1 MYDFII
7 AGGGVAGLSLA
18 YHLINSPLRDRS
30 ILIIDRQR
38 KNRNDRTL
46 SYWGSTPFDAIAYR
60 SWDRLRVIGDDFD
73 STEACQYHMI
83 RGFDFY
89 QHVESVMGDP
99 CTFIEGTIETVEDGA
114 VLLDDG
120 RRYEGR
126 WIFDSRIG
134 RNTPPIFQQH
144 FCGWEI
150 VTDTPAF
157 DPEVPIFMDFRVP
170 QSGELRF
177 FYVLP
182 LAADRALV
190 ECVQLSAAGA
200 SRGVKA
206 YIEDV
211 LGIHAYRVVTTEG
224 GATPLCA
231 GRCTRRVSQR
241 VMNIGTRGGRVK
253 PSSGYAFT
261 RIQDDSAAIVES
273 LLRHG
278 HPFAVPDDPSFYRFC
293 DAMMLWLM
301 GWRPEWMKPLFVSL
315 FRHNSMRRIFGFL
328 DERAG
333 VWQSARLTL
342 SLVPELMRQTMR
354 IPDPPLPDI
363 RQTQTHYRTPDIEN
377 T

>member
-18 YHLINSPLRDRS
+18 YHLINSPLRDHS

-38 KNRNDRTL
+38 KKRNDRTL

-73 STEACQYHMI
+73 STEASQYHMI
-83 RGFDFY
+83 RGIDFY
-89 QHVESVMGDP
+89 QHVESAVGDL
-99 CTFIEGTIETVEDGA
+99 CIFVEGTIESIEDGA
-114 VLLDDG
+114 VVLDDG
-120 RRYEGR
+120 RRYEGQ
-126 WIFDSRIG
+126 WVFDSRIDAG
-134 RNTPPIFQQH
+134 FKAMFRQH

-150 VTDTPAF
+150 VTDTHTF
-157 DPEVPIFMDFRVP
+157 DPETPIFMDFRMP

-200 SRGVKA
+200 ARGVKA
-206 YIEDV
+206 YIEDT
-211 LGIHAYRVVTTEG
+211 LGIHAYRVVATEG

-231 GRCTRRVSQR
+231 GRCTRRVGQR

-261 RIQDDSAAIVES
+261 RIQEDSAAIVES

-278 HPFAVPDDPSFYRFC
+278 HPLAVPDDPWFYRFC
-293 DAMMLWLM
+293 DAMMLRLM
-301 GWRPEWMKPLFVSL
+301 GWQSEWMKPLFVSL
-315 FRHNSMRRIFGFL
+315 FRHNSMRRILAFL
-328 DERAG
+328 DERAS
-333 VWQSARLTL
+333 VWQNARLTL
-342 SLVPELMRQTMR
+342 SLVPELMRQAMS
-354 IPDPPLPDI
+354 IPGQPLPNI
-363 RQTQTHYRTPDIEN
+363 RQTHYQTPEI
-377 T
+377 